1 MFLPSVCSADVRE
14 DTLEDTY
21 SDILENIAENERE
34 VLGTNNTD
42 VVVDYFKSKGNMSD
56 FEATVFLDMVAFS
69 TGRKSYFEYIIN
81 GTRGISP
88 HDNGVISGFENQ
100 LNRFRFANESVRRE
114 ILYHGGSLSGTIR
127 FVMDCSESSEHM
139 AYSLD
144 CGEEYANDI
153 KAIGVML
160 EDNPLSLD
168 TDDLE
173 NRLDKAVNG
182 WRDEI
187 YTHFMDYAYRINGS
201 SSENFNFGVNDS
213 VKSVM
218 AKVNNLSVLKNKMGD
233 VSGDCIRAGAIC
245 TGVGGI
251 LAPTFGAFDV
261 QQIVNIERSMELADC
276 YVSVQ
281 RFLFNNRYY
290 TFNDFPNALSPIFFT
305 DNVVCVYDEST
316 LLSILGSEEIYSSL
330 NSGGEIIICYE
341 PTNTIIGFRSFG
353 DFQVFNP
360 VSVSVTPDFAE
371 GSFSK
376 NIADMLYKG
385 SKGPTIVDYALS
397 VIFFV
402 LIIVGIV
409 LTIVGVELITIGLS
423 LEKVEYN
430 LNSIIEN
437 LKCILDLKSV

>member
-34 VLGTNNTD
+34 VLGTNNTETII
-42 VVVDYFKSKGNMSD
+42 DYFKNKGNMSD

-69 TGRKSYFEYIIN
+69 TGKKSYFEYIIN

-144 CGEEYANDI
+144 CGEEYANEI

-201 SSENFNFGVNDS
+201 DFSSSSSPYNFGIDDS
-213 VKSVM
+213 IEAVM
-218 AKVNNLSVLKNKMGD
+218 AKVNNLSVLKNKIGD
-233 VSGDCIRAGAIC
+233 VSDDCVRAGAIC

-251 LAPTFGAFDV
+251 LAPTFGAFDAKKIIQASKAMIAKNMFISNYQYV
-261 QQIVNIERSMELADC
+261 DLLSSDQVYLASYIGSESICFTSLDAVIKGLNENGIGWRLIENSKGENIFIELFDPKINAFSERFSITYASTTQEYINFMDRGGKISIDTIER
-276 YVSVQ
+276 
-281 RFLFNNRYY
+281 
-290 TFNDFPNALSPIFFT
+290 
-305 DNVVCVYDEST
+305 
-316 LLSILGSEEIYSSL
+316 L
-330 NSGGEIIICYE
+330 NK
-341 PTNTIIGFRSFG
+341 
-353 DFQVFNP
+353 
-360 VSVSVTPDFAE
+360 A
-371 GSFSK
+371 
-376 NIADMLYKG
+376 
-385 SKGPTIVDYALS
+385 SKGASAVDIVLS

-402 LIIVGIV
+402 LMVIGIV
-409 LTIVGVELITIGLS
+409 LTIIGVELLTVGVALEGIEYDLSVITD
-423 LEKVEYN
+423 
-430 LNSIIEN
+430 N
-437 LKCILDLKSV
+437 LKFIMDLKVV